1 MSRNTSHR
9 PTTTPRHPA
18 SDHWHFQHE
27 DCTHREMAAHVK
39 NAAEMVARNPG
50 TAAVAGVVTV
60 GAVALAAPLAIAAPV
75 LAAVGFT
82 AEGVAA
88 TSIAAGV
95 QAGIGNV
102 VGGSVFAICQSA
114 AAGGAGA
121 AAVATGTQVVGGV
134 AAVGAALGKFLWG
147 GGQEREEMPVG
158 GYADC
163 AEEDDVLRL

>member
-1 MSRNTSHR
+1 MKGIRLLLDTCVVCSFLFKNVPKYQSSSHHNTEASSIRPLVFSTRRLYTSR
-9 PTTTPRHPA
+9 
-18 SDHWHFQHE
+18 
-27 DCTHREMAAHVK
+27 MAALVK
-39 NAAEMVARNPG
+39 NAAGMVARNPG

-88 TSIAAGV
+88 TSIAAGI

-134 AAVGAALGKFLWG
+134 AAAGAALGKFLWG
-147 GGQEREEMPVG
+147 RGRERE
-158 GYADC
+158 
-163 AEEDDVLRL
+163 